1 MKIQR
6 PRRKT
11 LMQVLMII
19 LAIFAMRFYQQ
30 QDLTQGQIPSF
41 ASKTLS
47 GDIIDTKPRE
57 DQAML
62 VHFWAS
68 WCKICELSNPNIQAL
83 MPDYKVVNIALQSG
97 SDEEIKAY
105 ASEHQLLINNIVND
119 NHGTLANR
127 FGVNGTPTSFIVAPD
142 GTIRFTEVGYTTT
155 LGYRLRL
162 WWASN

>member
-11 LMQVLMII
+11 LMQWLMII

-47 GDIIDTKPRE
+47 GDIIDSRPR
-57 DQAML
+57 DNQAML

-68 WCKICELSNPNIQAL
+68 WCKVCEISNPNIQAL
-83 MPDYKVVNIALQSG
+83 IPDYKVVNIALQSG
-97 SDEEIKAY
+97 SDEEIEAY
-105 ASEHQLLINNIVND
+105 AKEHGLSINNMVND
-119 NHGTLANR
+119 NYGSLADR
-127 FGVNGTPTSFIVAPD
+127 FGVRGTPTSFVVAPD
-142 GTIRFTEVGYTTT
+142 GKIHFTEVGHTTT